1 MVLECEKCKSKDVAK
16 KGFRY
21 NQTGKKQKYH
31 CNDCDSWFVPDDG
44 FKKMR
49 HLPKDVVRAI
59 HLHDDGLSLSKV
71 QNQMWQH
78 DGVKVTR
85 WTIAEWHHKFG
96 IFLKSAKR
104 ASHANHR
111 RKGSL

>member
-59 HLHDDGLSLSKV
+59 HLHDDG
-71 QNQMWQH
+71 
-78 DGVKVTR
+78 VKVTR

-96 IFLKSAKR
+96 VFLKSAKR